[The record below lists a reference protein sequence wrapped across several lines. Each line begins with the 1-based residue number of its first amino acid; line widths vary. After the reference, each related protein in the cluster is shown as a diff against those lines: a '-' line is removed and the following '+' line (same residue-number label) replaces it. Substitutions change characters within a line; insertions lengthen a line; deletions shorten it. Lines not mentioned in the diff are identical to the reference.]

1 MTGEELRAM
10 TREELQHK
18 LDELYEELFN
28 LRFQAATRQLS
39 NTSRVRQVRR
49 DIARAKTILRE
60 MELKAEV
67 Q

>member
-1 MTGEELRAM
+1 MKAQELRAM
-10 TREELQHK
+10 SREELSQK
-18 LDELYEELFN
+18 LDELYHELFN
-28 LRFQAATRQLS
+28 LRFQMVARQLS

-60 MELKAEV
+60 LTQVEV